1 MDSSAL
7 SRGASRSS
15 GAEERSVIFRP
26 IPEIGIER
34 DDILSYD
41 LQVWT
46 TEPPQ
51 LPLSLPYAALWKE
64 QGGVWIHARPN
75 WQVVVGPAHRVESE
89 DVPETVRALLPGIGH
104 MIELN
109 LEPTAAPQSARALLR
124 RAAKALATVGRGV
137 VIDLQTDTVTTPT
150 GVRRYV
156 APPPGAS
163 LTALVMSWFSVDS
176 RFASRKGLD
185 GVIHCLEKSVHE
197 ALPVRYGQYEPP
209 SFRYSETGRQHL
221 IDFLVEEYLKPGS
234 LGFVVWYPK
243 RPVLDV
249 GLSIG
254 VGKSPAGWRCHRL
267 TLTFEAS
274 VLEQGGWSNALQQLW
289 RRMAQTVHAFY
300 ADVRMLRR
308 YRAGGGTVDEL
319 LDAERHPVC
328 GPFWAGIPRDGA
340 CAVALGQPYLS
351 LWPEFDAVAAHEGDV
366 GFLSQPS
373 LLDQESVFIRVGRVP
388 ERLAQQSPGYD
399 GLGPNRNRAYPSE
412 WPFPR

>member
-1 MDSSAL
+1 M
-7 SRGASRSS
+7 
-15 GAEERSVIFRP
+15 
-26 IPEIGIER
+26 
-34 DDILSYD
+34 SYD

-46 TEPPQ
+46 TQPPE
-51 LPLSLPYAALWKE
+51 LPSGLPDVALWQE
-64 QGGVWIHARPN
+64 QGGVWIRGRSE
-75 WQVVVGPAHRVESE
+75 WQVVVGPAHRVEPE

-104 MIELN
+104 MVELN

-124 RAAKALATVGRGV
+124 RTAKALATITHGV
-137 VIDLQTDTVTTPT
+137 VVDLQADTVTTPT

-156 APPPGAS
+156 APPRGAS
-163 LTALVMSWFSVDS
+163 LTALELSWFSVDS
-176 RFASRKGLD
+176 RFASREGLD
-185 GVIHCLEKSVHE
+185 RVVDCLEKSVPE

-221 IDFLVEEYLKPGS
+221 VDFLAEEYLNPRS

-243 RPVLDV
+243 RPALHVA
-249 GLSIG
+249 LSIG

-267 TLTFEAS
+267 TLTLEAS

-300 ADVRMLRR
+300 ADVRILRR
-308 YRAGGGTVDEL
+308 YRPGGGTIDEF

-328 GPFWAGIPRDGA
+328 GPFWAGIPGDGA

-351 LWPEFDAVAAHEGDV
+351 LWPEFDAVAEHEGEV
-366 GFLSQPS
+366 GFLSQRS
-373 LLDQESVFIRVGRVP
+373 WLDQESVFIRVGRVP

-412 WPFPR
+412 WPFSELQNSQGSGVRPPE